1 MELETIS
8 SNIPLKFYLNVLGPN
23 QYFVFASFLLLVEQ
37 FKGFEYTIEDQFT
50 VKITKIKEKAMLLG
64 DDDDDDSYKIQ
75 PSFSVQLLKNPEDS
89 DLYVLNFKRLQG
101 DVFSFFE
108 CYRSLYE
115 AHYETKFPEV
125 E

>member
-1 MELETIS
+1 MSL
-8 SNIPLKFYLNVLGPN
+8 
-23 QYFVFASFLLLVEQ
+23 
-37 FKGFEYTIEDQFT
+37 IE
-50 VKITKIKEKAMLLG
+50 IKDK
-64 DDDDDDSYKIQ
+64 
-75 PSFSVQLLKNPEDS
+75 LLKNPEDS

-125 E
+125 EWKNFPQYENYVFVLRC